1 MAGRRLRLRITGA
14 SRKEAP
20 MAGLPPIFTA
30 TIDYEDWLSRQVD
43 VVRADLRFKHRQ
55 MKSSLFAFLRATFYR
70 WGPLWRETCPDLVD
84 APRVLAVGDL
94 HVENFGTWRDTEG
107 RLVWGVNDFDEVARM
122 PYAAD
127 LVRLVTST
135 ILAQSENKLAIDA
148 AGAATAVLNGY
159 AEFLEAGGEPF
170 ILEESHP
177 HLREMALGAERD
189 PVHFWSKLATLPSA
203 APPKHIQR
211 LLRKC
216 LPGTVE
222 NIAFFHRI
230 AGEGSLGRPRY
241 VASGSSNGGFVAR
254 EAKVWLPSA
263 WGWAKGRPKEQAYS
277 VRLLKQS
284 VREPDPYY
292 SVQDGW
298 VVRRLGPHCGRIE
311 LTEFPKRRDEH
322 LILKDMGRET
332 ANLHLAKLDQR
343 INLLSDFDKRKP
355 DWLVNAAQSMARAT
369 KRDWESFK
377 SSQLATVGAHR
388 PHAA

>member
-1 MAGRRLRLRITGA
+1 VTGL
-14 SRKEAP
+14 AP
-20 MAGLPPIFTA
+20 IITA

-43 VVRADLRFKHRQ
+43 VVEADLQLKHRQ
-55 MKSSLFAFLRATFYR
+55 MASSLFAFLRATFYR
-70 WGPLWRETCPDLVD
+70 WGPLWRETCPDLVK

-94 HVENFGTWRDTEG
+94 HVENFGTWRDKEG
-107 RLVWGVNDFDEVARM
+107 RLVWGVNDLDEAAPM
-122 PYAAD
+122 PYAVD
-127 LVRLVTST
+127 LIRLVTSA
-135 ILAQSENKLAIDA
+135 ILAQSENRLAIDA
-148 AGAATAVLNGY
+148 SGAATAVLEGY
-159 AEFLEAGGEPF
+159 AEFLEAGGKPF

-177 HLREMALGAERD
+177 HLREMALRAERD

-203 APPKHIQR
+203 APPKRIQR

-216 LPGTVE
+216 LPGIVE
-222 NIAFFHRI
+222 NIAFSHRI
-230 AGEGSLGRPRY
+230 AGVGSLGRPRY
-241 VASGSSNGGFVAR
+241 VATGSSNGGFVAR
-254 EAKVWLPSA
+254 EAKAWLPSA
-263 WGWAKGRPKEQAYS
+263 WGRTKGRPKEHAYS

-311 LTEFPKRRDEH
+311 LTEFPKKRDER

-332 ANLHLAKLDQR
+332 ANLHLATPDQR
-343 INLLSDFDKRKP
+343 INVLHDLSKRKL

-369 KRDWESFK
+369 KRDWESFR
-377 SSQLATVGAHR
+377 SSQLAMVGGHH